1 MRNNQI
7 NFRVMK
13 LSIAEG
19 LYLIAL
25 DDEEGRLLA
34 ATEKTIIPG
43 LLSAAIL
50 ELYIHKKISLSD
62 GHLEVIDSSGTGN
75 VVLDKILQK
84 LQSGTDVVHQVKDL
98 EPKFKD
104 LMENLN
110 QLLCQRGILQKEETK
125 LLWIPLS
132 QRMDNANYVFEEDI
146 RNNLKAIVF
155 KSAKPSPAFAILM
168 SLVYDCNILEEV
180 FRDRDDLV
188 DAVKVAKDMPNS
200 PVLDKELSLALKA
213 FKAYFGK

>member
-1 MRNNQI
+1 
-7 NFRVMK
+7 MK

-34 ATEKTIIPG
+34 AAEKSIVKG

-50 ELYIHKKISLSD
+50 ELYLQKKVRLEG
-62 GHLEVIDSSGTGN
+62 GHVNVVDSSGTGN
-75 VVLDKILQK
+75 GILDSVLQK
-84 LQSGTDVVHQVKDL
+84 LHSGADLVDEVKKM
-98 EPKFKD
+98 EGQFKD
-104 LMENLN
+104 LMGDLN
-110 QLLCQRGILQKEETK
+110 QLLAQRGILRKEETK

-132 QRMDNANYVFEEDI
+132 ERMDNANYAFEQEI
-146 RNNLKAIVF
+146 RNNLQAIVF

-168 SLVYDCNILEEV
+168 SLIYDCDILDEV
-180 FRDRDDLV
+180 FPDRDDLV

-200 PVLDKELSLALKA
+200 PSLDAELSAALKSLKA
-213 FKAYFGK
+213 FFGK